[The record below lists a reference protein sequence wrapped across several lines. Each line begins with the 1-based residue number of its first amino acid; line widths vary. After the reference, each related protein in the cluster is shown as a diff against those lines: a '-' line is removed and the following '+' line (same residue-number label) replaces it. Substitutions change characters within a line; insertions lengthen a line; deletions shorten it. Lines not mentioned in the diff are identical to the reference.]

1 MADLVVTRYTTLAP
15 EEALVRAV
23 QFFTNET
30 WRAQSQT
37 NRVAT
42 FVGVPKIPWFQIM
55 LAVLLTFCFVIPGL
69 IYYILVIRKL
79 RHLQNI
85 VVTTTPKQVG
95 CDVVVT
101 YPSYAQR
108 YVDSFLGALPGG
120 APQQQGTVMQMPPQ
134 LQQGA
139 AVYCV
144 GCGKEIAQGVKF
156 CTGCGAASP
165 SPAPP
170 LPPA

>member
-1 MADLVVTRYTTLAP
+1 MADLVVTRYTTLTP
-15 EEALVRAV
+15 EEVLVRAV
-23 QFFTNET
+23 QFFTNES

-42 FVGVPKIPWFQIM
+42 FVGVPKIPWFQLL

-69 IYYILVIRKL
+69 VYYLLVIRKV
-79 RHLQNI
+79 RQLQNL
-85 VVTTTPKQVG
+85 VVTTTPKQPG

-101 YPSYAQR
+101 YPPYAQR
-108 YVDSFLGALPGG
+108 YVDSFFGALPDG
-120 APQQQGTVMQMPPQ
+120 A

-139 AVYCV
+139 PQLQSGAAMYCV
-144 GCGKEIAQGVKF
+144 GCGKEIALGVKY
-156 CTGCGAASP
+156 CTICGVAAP
-165 SPAPP
+165 SSAPP

>member
-1 MADLVVTRYTTLAP
+1 MADLVITRYTTLAP

-23 QFFTNET
+23 QFFTNES

-42 FVGVPKIPWFQIM
+42 FVGVPKIPWFQIVM
-55 LAVLLTFCFVIPGL
+55 AVLLTFCFVSPGL
-69 IYYILVIRKL
+69 IYYMLVIRKL
-79 RHLQNI
+79 RQLQNI

-108 YVDSFLGALPGG
+108 YVDSFLGALPDG
-120 APQQQGTVMQMPPQ
+120 APQQGAVMQGPPQQQQGTVM
-134 LQQGA
+134 
-139 AVYCV
+139 YCI
-144 GCGKEIAQGVKF
+144 GCGKEIAQGVQF
-156 CTGCGAASP
+156 CTSCGASSASP
-165 SPAPP
+165 TPP

>member
-15 EEALVRAV
+15 EDVLVRAV

-42 FVGVPKIPWFQIM
+42 FVGVPKIPWFQLM
-55 LAVLLTFCFVIPGL
+55 LAILLTFCLIIPGL
-69 IYYILVIRKL
+69 IYYLLVIRKL
-79 RHLQNI
+79 RQLQNV
-85 VVTTTPKQVG
+85 VVTTTPREVG

-108 YVDSFLGALPGG
+108 YVDSFFAALPDG
-120 APQQQGTVMQMPPQ
+120 APQRGTEM
-134 LQQGA
+134 
-139 AVYCV
+139 Y
-144 GCGKEIAQGVKF
+144 
-156 CTGCGAASP
+156 CTGCGREVVQSAKFCTSCGSSSFSP
-165 SPAPP
+165 TRQ
-170 LPPA
+170 LPPG